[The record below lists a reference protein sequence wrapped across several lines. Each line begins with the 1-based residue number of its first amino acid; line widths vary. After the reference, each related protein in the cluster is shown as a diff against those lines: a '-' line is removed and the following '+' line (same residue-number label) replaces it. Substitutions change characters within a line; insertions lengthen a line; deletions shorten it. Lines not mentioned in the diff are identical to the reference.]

1 MVLPVE
7 STLSGVHERAGP
19 QRSEL
24 GGDAQA
30 FLAILAAL
38 LGLMPAGGEAP
49 GNGTMPGEASA
60 AEGRTR
66 EPAHRSEESVTP
78 DIVPL
83 GVAQAGLALAGA
95 TSSDGQLGG
104 QPTGERLSAA
114 LSAETVLDAGT
125 MSAGL
130 GVLTGLVGTPLADD
144 PQPSAMIDQAGAAP
158 PSASPLEGPAAGWAA
173 ALGVP
178 SSGAGRAVDGGT
190 QTGQQHV
197 VSDGLLGHSARS
209 AGKLVAVDE
218 AGRVAAQ
225 RIVLGNEP
233 ARGADAA
240 GAAAYRASEVV
251 RSEPAGARVWVEGQ
265 ESDSRGSELTVSA
278 ARRGRSDDRPAL
290 VGALLVS
297 DTGGSRPGMAGPVLT
312 GEEAAAS
319 AVGQV
324 QERVA
329 QAIAHGT
336 RQIRVRLEPPDLGVV
351 DVRIRESAGRLE
363 VTLAA
368 SQPEVRQALEAGRES
383 LRAFL
388 AAGGL
393 TVQRV
398 EVQPLAT
405 ASGQHGIGGGQS
417 GMGWP
422 GGHQGTS
429 SDPGWGRPDRTVLD
443 QRLLEGGSRR
453 RALEESESS
462 GLVDTWA

>member
-7 STLSGVHERAGP
+7 STSSGVHERAGP
-19 QRSEL
+19 QRGEL

-38 LGLMPAGGEAP
+38 LGLMPAGEEGP

-60 AEGRTR
+60 AEGRSR
-66 EPAHRSEESVTP
+66 EPMHRSEASVTP
-78 DIVPL
+78 DIVPV
-83 GVAQAGLALAGA
+83 GVAPVGLVLAGP
-95 TSSDGQLGG
+95 TSSDGQLRG
-104 QPTGERLSAA
+104 QPDGERLSAA
-114 LSAETVLDAGT
+114 LSSETVLGAGT

-130 GVLTGLVGTPLADD
+130 GVLTGLAGTPLADD
-144 PQPSAMIDQAGAAP
+144 PQPSAVIGQAVTAP
-158 PSASPLEGPAAGWAA
+158 PSASSREDAQSAGQA
-173 ALGVP
+173 ALRDV
-178 SSGAGRAVDGGT
+178 SSGAVQAVDRGDRTGEQRPVGALPQHPPPSADGLVAFAEARRAAVDRVARGGEEARGSGGGGT
-190 QTGQQHV
+190 
-197 VSDGLLGHSARS
+197 
-209 AGKLVAVDE
+209 
-218 AGRVAAQ
+218 AA
-225 RIVLGNEP
+225 
-233 ARGADAA
+233 D
-240 GAAAYRASEVV
+240 RASEAV
-251 RSEPAGARVWVEGQ
+251 RSEPAEVRVWVEGQ
-265 ESDSRGSELTVSA
+265 ASDGRGPELTVSA
-278 ARRGRSDDRPAL
+278 VQRVRQDDGPAL
-290 VGALLVS
+290 VGTVPVS
-297 DTGGSRPGMAGPVLT
+297 DTAGSRPGEGGAVPAG
-312 GEEAAAS
+312 GEATAD

-336 RQIRVRLEPPDLGVV
+336 RQLRVRLEPPDLGVV
-351 DVRIRESAGRLE
+351 DVRIREVAGRLE

-422 GGHQGTS
+422 GGHQGAS
-429 SDPGWGRPDRTVLD
+429 SDPGWGRPERTVLD
-443 QRLLEGGSRR
+443 QLPVEGGSRR
-453 RALEESESS
+453 RPVAESS
-462 GLVDTWA
+462 SLVDTWA